1 MTLEVR
7 PLQPGDVDAMLAFF
21 GRVPA
26 GERAFFKEEVLDRA
40 CVEAWVR
47 DERAWRA
54 LAVDG
59 GDVLG
64 YVAVIPGHGWSDH
77 VAEVRLVVDPSRRRG
92 GVGRALARRALVH
105 AAQAGFAKLL
115 VEVVA
120 EQEGAVAMF
129 QALGY
134 TAEGLLR
141 DQVRD
146 HDGHLRD
153 LVLLAHSI
161 DDQWSAMATAG
172 IEDAVG

>member
-1 MTLEVR
+1 MEIR
-7 PLQPGDVDAMLAFF
+7 DLQSGDEDALLAFF
-21 GRVPA
+21 ERVPA

-47 DERAWRA
+47 DERAWRSLA
-54 LAVDG
+54 LDG
-59 GDVLG
+59 GEVAG
-64 YVAVIPGHGWSDH
+64 YIAVIPGHGWSDH
-77 VAEVRLVVDPSRRRG
+77 VAEVRLVVDPARRRG
-92 GVGRALARRALVH
+92 GIGRELARRALTH
-105 AAQAGFAKLL
+105 AAQAGSRKLL

-134 TAEGLLR
+134 TAEGLLV

-153 LVLLAHSI
+153 LVLLAHRI
-161 DDQWSAMATAG
+161 DDHWSAMATAG
-172 IEDAVG
+172 IDDAVA

>member
-1 MTLEVR
+1 VEVR
-7 PLQPGDVDAMLAFF
+7 ELQPGDVDAMLAFF
-21 GRVPA
+21 ERVPA

-40 CVEAWVR
+40 CVESWVR
-47 DERAWRA
+47 DDRAWRA

-59 GDVLG
+59 DEVAG
-64 YVAVIPGHGWSDH
+64 YIAMIPGHGWSDH
-77 VAEVRLVVDPSRRRG
+77 VAEVRLVVDPARRRG
-92 GVGRALARRALVH
+92 GIGRDLARRALVH
-105 AAQAGFAKLL
+105 AAQAGFRKLL

-134 TAEGLLR
+134 TAEGLLV

-153 LVLLAHSI
+153 LVLLAHRV
-161 DDQWSAMATAG
+161 DDNWSAMATAG
-172 IEDAVG
+172 IDDAVG